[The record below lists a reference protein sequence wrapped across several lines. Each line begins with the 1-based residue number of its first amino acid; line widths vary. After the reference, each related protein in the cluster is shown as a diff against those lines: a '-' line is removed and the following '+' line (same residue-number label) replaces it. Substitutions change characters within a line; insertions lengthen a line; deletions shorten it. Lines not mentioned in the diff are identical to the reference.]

1 MISAG
6 PYGGP
11 PLPVMMV
18 APRITSVSYGPAAI
32 AVSRGGVGF
41 IWALA
46 VLASSP
52 SAMAIVTVRRR
63 WTVWIAWRWC
73 CAVATILV
81 KP

>member
-1 MISAG
+1 MMISAG

-41 IWALA
+41 IWAFA
-46 VLASSP
+46 VLASRP
-52 SAMAIVTVRRR
+52 SAMAINVFMHFPLLASSIDAARPAR
-63 WTVWIAWRWC
+63 
-73 CAVATILV
+73 
-81 KP
+81 